1 MNVRWIDPPP
11 PPPHLPPL
19 HPDPLLHALLARRVA
34 TPAEAA
40 EFLDRSYRPL
50 PDPFTLPG
58 MAEATERLR
67 RAIRSR
73 ETVAVFGDYDADGIT
88 STAIA
93 TLALRAASAG
103 ALPALVELPTRADG
117 YGLNVD
123 AVRRFAGDG
132 ATLLLALDCGS
143 SDHDSLALAR
153 SLGMDAIVVDH
164 HELHGP
170 PPEGATLVSAR
181 LDPDSPYR
189 GLSAAGLAL
198 LLATALARSGF
209 DVGDGPGRDP
219 VGLADLAMIGI
230 VADVCDLRGPART
243 IVRDGLRRART
254 APRPGL
260 SALLRGMDLDPAK
273 LDSRQVARRLGP
285 ALNAPGRRADPTPAF
300 DLLLAGSALG
310 ANGYV
315 ADVLAALEWARA
327 ERTRHAGE
335 QAARFRTVPGWEG
348 RRVAVLDAYD
358 CPSGIA
364 GSVASHLAAELAR
377 PVVVLGRH
385 GERLRGSARSY
396 GGFDI
401 GSALQA
407 LPHLLVRSGGH
418 RMAAGLELEAANLER
433 LREAL
438 EEAAATAGIEPGPM
452 GVLHLDADLPAE
464 RIERSTADLLDGLRP
479 FGEGNPEPLLRV
491 PAATVLDASAFG
503 RDRSHLKIRLRT
515 SAGISTA
522 IAWGQ
527 AERRLDAMPGMS
539 VDLAGRLDRNV
550 WNGQESIRL
559 VADDFRPVGGPTS
572 NR

>member
-1 MNVRWIDPPP
+1 MNVRWIDPVPP
-11 PPPHLPPL
+11 SPHLPRF
-19 HPDPLLHALLARRVA
+19 HPDPLLHALLARRVS

-40 EFLDRSYRPL
+40 DFLDRSCRPL
-50 PDPFTLPG
+50 PDPFALPG
-58 MAEATERLR
+58 MAEAVARLT
-67 RAIRSR
+67 RAIGTD

-88 STAIA
+88 SAAIA

-103 ALPALVELPTRADG
+103 VLPALVELPTRAAG
-117 YGLNVD
+117 YGLNPD
-123 AVRRFAGDG
+123 AIHRFAADG

-143 SDHDSLALAR
+143 SDHDALALAR

-170 PPEGATLVSAR
+170 PPDGATLVSAR
-181 LDPDSPYR
+181 LGPASPYG

-198 LLATALARSGF
+198 LLATAMARSGL

-230 VADVCDLRGPART
+230 VADVCDLRGVARA
-243 IVRDGLRRART
+243 IVRDGLRRTRT
-254 APRPGL
+254 VPRPGL
-260 SALLRGMDLDPAK
+260 TALLKGMDLDPSM

-300 DLLLAGSALG
+300 DLLMAGSALG

-315 ADVLAALEWARA
+315 AEVLAALEWARA

-335 QAARFRTVPGWEG
+335 QAAQFRDLPGWEG
-348 RRVAVLDAYD
+348 RRVAVLAADE

-385 GERLRGSARSY
+385 GDRLRGSARSF

-401 GSALQA
+401 GSALQG
-407 LPHLLVRSGGH
+407 LSHLLVRSGGH

-438 EEAAATAGIEPGPM
+438 EQAASAAGVEPGPI
-452 GVLHLDADLPAE
+452 GVLALDADLPAE
-464 RIERSTADLLDGLRP
+464 RIERGTLDLVDGLRP

-503 RDRSHLKIRLRT
+503 RDGSHLKIRLRT
-515 SAGISTA
+515 ANGPATA

-527 AERRLDAMPGMS
+527 ADRRREAGPGTAI
-539 VDLAGRLDRNV
+539 DLAGRLDRNV
-550 WNGQESIRL
+550 WNGRETVRF
-559 VADDFRPVGGPTS
+559 VAEDFRPASGE
-572 NR
+572 

>member
-1 MNVRWIDPPP
+1 
-11 PPPHLPPL
+11 
-19 HPDPLLHALLARRVA
+19 
-34 TPAEAA
+34 
-40 EFLDRSYRPL
+40 
-50 PDPFTLPG
+50 

-132 ATLLLALDCGS
+132 ASLLLALDCGS
-143 SDHDSLALAR
+143 SDHDALALAR

-170 PPEGATLVSAR
+170 PPAGATLVSAR
-181 LDPDSPYR
+181 LDPASPYR

-254 APRPGL
+254 APRAGL

-348 RRVAVLDAYD
+348 RRVAVLDADD

-377 PVVVLGRH
+377 PVVVLGRT
-385 GERLRGSARSY
+385 GSASAARRARTAASTSGPPCRRFPTCLSAPAVTGWRPVWNWRRRTWSACGRRSRRPPRRRGSSRGRWASSTSMPTAGRADRTVD
-396 GGFDI
+396 GGPA
-401 GSALQA
+401 GRTAA
-407 LPHLLVRSGGH
+407 VRRRQPGTV
-418 RMAAGLELEAANLER
+418 AAGARRDRPRCLRVWPRPQPPQDPPPDLGRHIHRHRLGPGRAAARRDAGHVGRSRRPSRPQRLER
-433 LREAL
+433 PGVDP
-438 EEAAATAGIEPGPM
+438 AGGRRFPTRRRPHEQPLTPSPGCRWNA
-452 GVLHLDADLPAE
+452 GGCG
-464 RIERSTADLLDGLRP
+464 S
-479 FGEGNPEPLLRV
+479 NP
-491 PAATVLDASAFG
+491 
-503 RDRSHLKIRLRT
+503 
-515 SAGISTA
+515 
-522 IAWGQ
+522 
-527 AERRLDAMPGMS
+527 
-539 VDLAGRLDRNV
+539 
-550 WNGQESIRL
+550 
-559 VADDFRPVGGPTS
+559 
-572 NR
+572 